1 MSLQKIRSLKR
12 TFRRSF
18 VAANGS
24 GDILIISSDDGV
36 TWTANTQVG
45 ERTDFTPAMA
55 AFKDKLVI
63 FFVAKNGTGALL
75 MSSSNDGV
83 KMEP

>member
-1 MSLQKIRSLKR
+1 
-12 TFRRSF
+12 
-18 VAANGS
+18 
-24 GDILIISSDDGV
+24 
-36 TWTANTQVG
+36 
-45 ERTDFTPAMA
+45 MA